1 MVLTLDVGS
10 IPYVSVELGEIP
22 TFSVDIGNIKVGSPL
37 PEYEGAVH
45 VVPSE
50 EEQVLST
57 ANKSVYDDIVI
68 EAIPN
73 NYGLITWDGSVLTVS

>member
-22 TFSVDIGNIKVGSPL
+22 TFSVSVGDIEINSML
-37 PEYEGAVH
+37 PEYEGALEVT
-45 VVPSE
+45 PSE
-50 EEQVLST
+50 ERQVLPT
-57 ANKSVYDDIVI
+57 AAKSVYEDIVI